1 MPNLSSSQ
9 FSGLSGP
16 SDAELSG
23 IESGAPEAESYG
35 SFTRE
40 GVERLREMNE
50 KIDPNYA
57 RTRAARRVGGGTL
70 SNMVSNRDTGT
81 GSESASF
88 SLSDANPAS
97 SQRSEGI
104 EQGVAT
110 SVDMGSSGDDPAANR
125 PSMAG
130 SGAGAFGGAPSRYWE
145 THRQNAGYQTGVFML
160 RTAGRCEHPRCKA
173 IRAKGMELMG
183 ADTRFQTGGGDY
195 WETSQPALPSVP
207 VDTLTNPIRGG
218 KEDRKNK
225 QTVREYKVAD
235 PNHPEWK
242 ALLAQDK
249 AGGESIFQ
257 PQDLLEHHHPEG
269 DMDFEKYPLPWD
281 Q

>member
-9 FSGLSGP
+9 FPGLSGP
-16 SDAELSG
+16 SDAELAG

-35 SFTRE
+35 SFTADQVE
-40 GVERLREMNE
+40 GLRRMNE
-50 KIDPNYA
+50 RVDPAYA
-57 RTRAARRVGGGTL
+57 RTRAARRGGAGL
-70 SNMVSNRDTGT
+70 STSVNLGGSINKIDAARVS
-81 GSESASF
+81 EEA
-88 SLSDANPAS
+88 A
-97 SQRSEGI
+97 
-104 EQGVAT
+104 AT
-110 SVDMGSSGDDPAANR
+110 SGDYVKNPSLEEGSSGDDPANLR

-145 THRQNAGYQTGVFML
+145 THKQNAGYQTGVFML

-183 ADTRFQTGGGDY
+183 AENRFQTGGGDY
-195 WETSQPALPSVP
+195 WETSQPPIPSVP
-207 VDTLTNPIRGG
+207 VDTRTYPVRGG
-218 KEDRKNK
+218 KEDRSNA

-235 PNHPEWK
+235 KNHPEWK
-242 ALLAQDK
+242 ALVAQDK
-249 AGGESIFQ
+249 LGGESIFQ
-257 PQDLLEHHHPEG
+257 PQDLLEHHHPAG